1 MNNEIVLYYN
11 GKIQRVEKED
21 FIYKL
26 LKAKA
31 ITKSKISRKIY
42 EFLLED
48 IDKTIGIQVYEDG
61 EVRINLEHKH
71 YKSSISKFCN
81 ILTNRNRYEELE
93 EIFNLFES

>member
-1 MNNEIVLYYN
+1 MHNEIVLYYN
-11 GKIQRVEKED
+11 GKMQRVKKED

-26 LKAKA
+26 LKAKV

-48 IDKTIGIQVYEDG
+48 IDKTIGIQVYADG
-61 EVRINLEHKH
+61 EVRVNLEHEH
-71 YKSSISKFCN
+71 YKSSISEFCN
-81 ILTNRNRYEELE
+81 VLTNRNRYEELE

>member
-1 MNNEIVLYYN
+1 MHNEIVLYYN
-11 GKIQRVEKED
+11 GKMQRVKKEN

-26 LKAKA
+26 LKAKV

-42 EFLLED
+42 EILLED
-48 IDKTIGIQVYEDG
+48 IDKTIGIQVYADG
-61 EVRINLEHKH
+61 EVRVNLEHEH

-81 ILTNRNRYEELE
+81 VLTNRNRYEELE